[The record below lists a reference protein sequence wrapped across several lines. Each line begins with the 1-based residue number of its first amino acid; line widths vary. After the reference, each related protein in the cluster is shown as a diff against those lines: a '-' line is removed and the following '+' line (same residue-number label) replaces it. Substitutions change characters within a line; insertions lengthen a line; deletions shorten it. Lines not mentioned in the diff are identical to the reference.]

1 MNVIGFSDWLSMMG
15 TFAIVLTLLIFTL
28 LGLKKMGP
36 KLGNA
41 YGKRIKVIETYS
53 LGARQKLMLVTI
65 NKKEILLGVSP
76 NGVSKLALLEGTE
89 RLITLSTSPNVQ
101 ASRELLRFECKLGR
115 TEVPI
120 RLITEVIARSLHSR
134 KEPIYLSPIG
144 SGFNS

>member
-53 LGARQKLMLVTI
+53 LGARQKLVLVTI
-65 NKKEILLGVSP
+65 SKKEILLGVSP
-76 NGVSKLALLEGTE
+76 NGVTKLALLEGTQIE
-89 RLITLSTSPNVQ
+89 SDDIQ
-101 ASRELLRFECKLGR
+101 DEAF
-115 TEVPI
+115 TEPSVKKNAFKDKI
-120 RLITEVIARSLHSR
+120 AEVL
-134 KEPIYLSPIG
+134 K
-144 SGFNS
+144 